1 MKIAITGLGATCAS
15 GVDTASVLAAVL
27 AGQSAARLIED
38 APEYGLKGAVAAVCS
53 TDLHLAGIGPHLLL
67 DIDRVSLF
75 SLHAAQ
81 QALLQAQ
88 SASRPLTRE
97 AMPVV
102 WGCSM
107 GGLSTLDAGYVD
119 VLVRGKKRV
128 RPTTVPMSMPSA
140 PAFHVAH
147 HFGLLGPVHTLSAA
161 CASSALAIGQAC
173 QMLERGEAQQVLV
186 GGVDSMVAPT
196 VLRAWQATGAL
207 APTDAHNPQA
217 SCRPFDAQ
225 RKGFV
230 MGEGAAALVLERVD
244 SARARQAE
252 VLGWVRGF
260 GHTSDIAHISRPSV
274 APQVAAIRAA
284 LDDARVSQLE
294 AVRYINAHG
303 TATIAGDAVEA
314 ASIREVFG
322 AHLPKLPVSSTKAVH
337 GHLLGGAGALEAV
350 VTLMALRQC
359 VLPPNAYLQELAPDV
374 APLYALRE
382 PVSVPPGSLA
392 LSHSFAFGGVN
403 AVLALQAAAD

>member
-88 SASRPLTRE
+88 SASRALTRE

-230 MGEGAAALVLERVD
+230 MGEGAAALVLERAD

-284 LDDARVSQLE
+284 LDDAEVSQLE

-303 TATIAGDAVEA
+303 TATIAGDA
-314 ASIREVFG
+314 R
-322 AHLPKLPVSSTKAVH
+322 
-337 GHLLGGAGALEAV
+337 
-350 VTLMALRQC
+350 
-359 VLPPNAYLQELAPDV
+359 
-374 APLYALRE
+374 
-382 PVSVPPGSLA
+382 
-392 LSHSFAFGGVN
+392 
-403 AVLALQAAAD
+403 